1 MKILII
7 NNSGLISQNNG
18 LYIFKADGEVLEYLK
33 KSGHEVEI
41 LQRKTVTDK
50 KTVATFNVLEHGIK
64 ATAIKTFKPK
74 ILNYLYCYLIGIWRI
89 LHNDFVYIYF
99 PNNFKWLGLIAKL
112 LGKEYGLYLRGSEGI
127 ESKTSK
133 FLYKHAKAVFCVS
146 PLFTEIVNKSGGK
159 GIDKKPEMSFD
170 YNDIVRNR
178 EYKPKNKYS
187 ILYLGRIDL
196 DKGLI
201 ELLDALKIVKDKGFN
216 LKLDFVGDGI
226 PLELLKTKSE
236 DLNINE
242 FVTFHGMIMEK
253 EKIKQFYLNSDV
265 YVLPT
270 YHEGFARTLCE
281 SMIFGTPVITTF
293 VGGIPGF
300 MQEDVNSLR
309 IEPKSVESIVE
320 KLIYAMNNYE
330 KMGELAKNGTI
341 TAEKIVDPSRPS
353 HAEQI
358 NMLLKGEYNA

>member
-146 PLFTEIVNKSGGK
+146 PVFSKMVNDAGGK
-159 GIDKKPEMSFD
+159 GIDKKPTIQFEI
-170 YNDIVRNR
+170 NDIIRNR
-178 EYKPKNKYS
+178 NYERKDKYS
-187 ILYLGRIDL
+187 FLYLGRIDL
-196 DKGLI
+196 DKGLV
-201 ELLDALKIVKDKGFN
+201 ELLEAIKILRNQSYNITLNLVGAGDPVEFLKEKTANLGLNDIVY
-216 LKLDFVGDGI
+216 
-226 PLELLKTKSE
+226 
-236 DLNINE
+236 
-242 FVTFHGMIMEK
+242 FHGMIKEK
-253 EKIKQFYLNSDV
+253 ELIKNFYIDADF

-300 MQEDVNSLR
+300 MEENVNALR

-320 KLIYAMNNYE
+320 KLVYAMNNYE
-330 KMGELAKNGTI
+330 RMGELAKNGTI
-341 TAEKIVDPSRPS
+341 TAEKIIDPSRPS

-358 NMLLKGEYNA
+358 NMLLERRI